1 MTGDTLIGQRFGQY
15 EILSKLGTGGM
26 AAVYRARQLNVDRF
40 VALKVMLD
48 HFANNTELIQRFQA
62 EVKIAAS
69 LSHPHIVKVFD
80 YGQHGEMAYIVMEL
94 LTGGSLAQL
103 ITERGKLPPD
113 LTLRLF
119 NQIAE
124 ALDYAHQNSV
134 VHRDLKPANVLLDSS
149 QNAFITDFGI
159 ARLINSTSLT
169 RTGMVMGTAAYMA
182 PELWEGARADSRT
195 DIYAL
200 GILLYEM
207 LSGQTPYTAET
218 PLQMMYQHV
227 NALPPPLALDPQLS
241 PALNALLNR
250 ALAKR
255 RDDRFGSAK
264 ALADALRAALEGKSA
279 PASVVPPAP
288 SAAPQEATYPLP
300 TKAAAQTAKR
310 RGNPLWII
318 GAAAVLIVILAVFI
332 LTNNSAQ
339 QAAVQATQTY
349 LAALPS
355 PTEISLF
362 VPTETETLTPTPTL
376 TETPTVTPSTTTSP
390 TETPSP
396 TATAT
401 LTETPS
407 GTPSP
412 TLTLTATATP
422 TFTPIP
428 SPTEDVA
435 VLVAATLNAY
445 SSQTAQALSVQQTV
459 DAQLADRLNAT
470 NTAVRTITLI
480 AEEGATA
487 FAIRSERAT
496 ITAAAA
502 TLNAQSTALQ
512 LTVIAAA
519 RPTERPTATFVSRT
533 FLIGDRARVFVMD
546 EGLKL
551 RAGPGVQNRIIENLP
566 SGTIVTIIGAPQRV
580 GNLFWWQIRSPSGNE
595 GWSVEAVDGIQT
607 LQRIQ

>member
-1 MTGDTLIGQRFGQY
+1 
-15 EILSKLGTGGM
+15 M
-26 AAVYRARQLNVDRF
+26 ATVYRARQLNVDRF
-40 VALKVMLD
+40 AD
-48 HFANNTELIQRFQA
+48 DAELIRRFQA

-69 LSHPHIVKVFD
+69 LSHPHIMKVFD
-80 YGQHGEMAYIVMEL
+80 YGQHGELAYIVMEL
-94 LTGGSLAQL
+94 LNGGSLAQL
-103 ITERGKLPPD
+103 IIERGKLPPS
-113 LTLRLF
+113 LTLCLF
-119 NQIAE
+119 NQMTE
-124 ALDYAHQNSV
+124 ALDYAHQQGI

-207 LSGQTPYTAET
+207 LSGQTPYVAET

-227 NALPPPLALDPQLS
+227 NTLPPPLAPDPQLS
-241 PALNALLNR
+241 PALNVVIQT

-255 RDDRFGSAK
+255 REDRFSSAK
-264 ALADALRAALEGKSA
+264 ALADALRAALEGK
-279 PASVVPPAP
+279 PVPKPTALP
-288 SAAPQEATYPLP
+288 VLPLSKLP
-300 TKAAAQTAKR
+300 KHL
-310 RGNPLWII
+310 N
-318 GAAAVLIVILAVFI
+318 GAVIPCGSSLVVILLAVIGVFLLI
-332 LTNNSAQ
+332 NNSTQ

-355 PTEISLF
+355 PTEVSLF

-376 TETPTVTPSTTTSP
+376 TETATSTPSATASP

-396 TATAT
+396 TATTT

-412 TLTLTATATP
+412 TASQTATATP
-422 TFTPIP
+422 TPTSIP

-435 VLVAATLNAY
+435 ALILATLNVY
-445 SSQTAQALSVQQTV
+445 SSQTAQALSIQQTV
-459 DAQLADRLNAT
+459 DAQLAERLNAT

-480 AEEGATA
+480 AEESATA

-496 ITAAAA
+496 ITAAAG

-512 LTVIAAA
+512 LTVVAAA
-519 RPTERPTATFVSRT
+519 PTERPTATFVSRT

-551 RAGPGVQNRIIENLP
+551 RSGAGVQNRIIENLP

-580 GNLFWWQIRSPSGNE
+580 GNLFWWQIRAPNGNE
-595 GWSVEAVDGIQT
+595 GWAVEAVDGIQT

>member
-15 EILSKLGTGGM
+15 EILSKLGAGGM

-48 HFANNTELIQRFQA
+48 RFADNTELIQRFQA

-124 ALDYAHQNSV
+124 ALDYAHQNGV
-134 VHRDLKPANVLLDSS
+134 VHRDLKPANVLLDGS

-207 LSGQTPYTAET
+207 LSGQTPYIAET

-241 PALNALLNR
+241 PALNALINR

-264 ALADALRAALEGKSA
+264 ALADALRAALEGKSIPTPTA
-279 PASVVPPAP
+279 PLTPP
-288 SAAPQEATYPLP
+288 AAPQEATYLLP
-300 TKAAAQTAKR
+300 TKAAAQASKR
-310 RGNPLWII
+310 RGNPLWIL
-318 GAAAVLIVILAVFI
+318 GAAAVLIAILAVVI

-339 QAAVQATQTY
+339 QATLQATQTY

-362 VPTETETLTPTPTL
+362 VPTETETLVPSPTF
-376 TETPTVTPSTTTSP
+376 TETPTSTPAPSSTPTASP
-390 TETPSP
+390 TQTPSP
-396 TATAT
+396 TMT
-401 LTETPS
+401 
-407 GTPSP
+407 P

-422 TFTPIP
+422 TRTPIP

-435 VLVAATLNAY
+435 ALVLATLNAY
-445 SSQTAQALSVQQTV
+445 GSQTAQALSIQQTV
-459 DAQLADRLNAT
+459 EAQLAERLNAT

-480 AEEGATA
+480 AEAGATA
-487 FAIRSERAT
+487 LAIRSERAT
-496 ITAAAA
+496 ITAAAG

-512 LTVIAAA
+512 LTVVAAA

-551 RAGPGVQNRIIENLP
+551 RAGAGVQNRIIENLP

-580 GNLFWWQIRSPSGNE
+580 GNLFWWQIRSPNGNE
-595 GWSVEAVDGIQT
+595 GWAVEAVDGIQT